1 MNALSSSHLLKK
13 LITQIGRL
21 AVISICFIGFGQ
33 ELLAQ
38 GVGSS
43 RGLPGGSGNHQIKG
57 KVYDPSGRPISTQLR
72 VTLESSNSTPLST
85 ATDSDGSFLF
95 RSLEAGEYR
104 LTVHGGKD
112 YENSMEYPSIYREA
126 SPGGRVIVL
135 AVQMR
140 IKTALDPR
148 FASVSTNALNSYKK
162 GMEAA
167 ASGDN
172 KKAIEHL
179 SKAVSGQENFGP
191 ALAELGVQYLKSGQL
206 DKAVVSLEAAVKIAP
221 EDFYSQLNYG
231 IALLNQRKFDQAEN
245 HLRIAVQKNSAAP
258 TPHMYLGM
266 ALMNQKKL
274 EEAQKELEVAVSSN
288 NPEIGV
294 AHRYLGGIFWG
305 QRDYKRAADELETYL
320 KLVPKAPDAER
331 TRQAITELRNKQ

>member
-1 MNALSSSHLLKK
+1 M
-13 LITQIGRL
+13 
-21 AVISICFIGFGQ
+21 
-33 ELLAQ
+33 
-38 GVGSS
+38 
-43 RGLPGGSGNHQIKG
+43 
-57 KVYDPSGRPISTQLR
+57 
-72 VTLESSNSTPLST
+72 
-85 ATDSDGSFLF
+85 F

-104 LTVHGGKD
+104 LTVHGGKE
-112 YENSMEYPSIYREA
+112 YEDALEYPSIYREA
-126 SPGGRVIVL
+126 SPGGRIVSL
-135 AVQMR
+135 TVQMR

-148 FASVSTNALNSYKK
+148 FASVPAGALNAYKK

-167 ASGDN
+167 GTGDT
-172 KKAIEHL
+172 KKAIEQL
-179 SKAVSGQENFGP
+179 SKAVGMHQDFEP
-191 ALAELGVQYLKSGQL
+191 ALAELGVQYLKSGQV
-206 DKAVVSLEAAVKIAP
+206 DKAAISLEAAVKISPA
-221 EDFYSQLNYG
+221 DFYPQLNYG
-231 IALLNQRKFDQAEN
+231 IALLNQKKFDQAEE
-245 HLRIAVQKNSAAP
+245 HLRIAVEKNNAAP
-258 TPHMYLGM
+258 TAHMYLGM